1 MTRTWIVM
9 VSLSLVAWTSSAAAR
24 PTQWDPTTEYCPKEA
39 ACKADCNKPGRTPSD
54 IAHCQTFCWELC
66 KGAPMPA
73 QRATKGTTSPG
84 AATQGGQIAPG
95 TPELEQ
101 VNSCKAAYEK
111 CVSDQGC
118 RRPGRA
124 AAAVKAC
131 EQYCAARHP
140 VACQETLQ

>member
-1 MTRTWIVM
+1 MTRTWIVV
-9 VSLSLVAWTSSAAAR
+9 VSLGLVAWTSVAVAR
-24 PTQWDPTTEYCPKEA
+24 QQNEWNPTTDYCPKETQ
-39 ACKADCNKPGRTPSD
+39 CKADCNKPGRTPSD
-54 IAHCQTFCWELC
+54 IAHCQKFCWELC
-66 KGAPMPA
+66 RDVPMPN
-73 QRATKGTTSPG
+73 QRATTRG

-95 TPELEQ
+95 TTTIEQ
-101 VNSCKAAYEK
+101 ASVCKAAYEK

-140 VACQETLQ
+140 VTCQKAMQ